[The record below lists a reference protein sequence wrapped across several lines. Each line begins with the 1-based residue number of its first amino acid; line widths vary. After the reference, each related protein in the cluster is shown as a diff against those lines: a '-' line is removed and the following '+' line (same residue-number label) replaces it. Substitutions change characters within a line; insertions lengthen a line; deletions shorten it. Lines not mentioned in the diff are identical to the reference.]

1 MRQRHRPMDERRRS
15 LKTCFGGFALLLLLA
30 AIATGCA
37 TIGSG
42 IPTVPLRVEVNVAD
56 ATVWIDDHLAGSAL
70 TLSKPGTRL
79 RVGFHRVEIRHP
91 AYYSFF
97 TEVKPV
103 AGDDVVVRAQLHEL
117 VQ

>member
-1 MRQRHRPMDERRRS
+1 MKMKTSIRRRIGV
-15 LKTCFGGFALLLLLA
+15 LFLLA
-30 AIATGCA
+30 TMATGGGGCA

-42 IPTVPLRVEVNVAD
+42 APTVPLRVEVNVAD
-56 ATVWIDDHLAGSAL
+56 ATVWIDDHLVGSAM

-91 AYYSFF
+91 AYYSYF
-97 TEVKPV
+97 TEIKPV